1 MKSNRGCGPQFIV
14 DKKEH
19 FKIEAK
25 SVMKKI
31 LGREEISQMQERL
44 ELKVTANQSIPFFD
58 VSELA

>member
-1 MKSNRGCGPQFIV
+1 
-14 DKKEH
+14 
-19 FKIEAK
+19 
-25 SVMKKI
+25 MKKI

>member
-1 MKSNRGCGPQFIV
+1 MKSNRGCGPEFIV
-14 DKKEH
+14 NKKAH

-25 SVMKKI
+25 SVRKKI

>member
-1 MKSNRGCGPQFIV
+1 MKSKRGCGPEFIV
-14 DKKEH
+14 IKKVH